1 MEQILKAATVAK
13 QLVDEDEL
21 ALINRQTLRE
31 LSAEEVFTFRLA
43 ACDNQVDR
51 DYEQFTD
58 AALEGLAPMFVG
70 KPVLM
75 DHVWCAGY
83 QTARVY
89 DAHVESVGEV
99 KRLVL
104 RCYMPRTEDSA
115 KTIDAIETGILRECS
130 VGIQVERVICNIC
143 GADQVKT
150 CCAHVAG
157 REYEGKTCVMAMDGA
172 KDAFEVSLVAVPAQK
187 EAGVVKSK
195 RYGGQEAPPPEPEP
209 KAREEPRSIMER
221 FAAMAANHNNK
232 GKDDQ
237 INGN

>member
-13 QLVDEDEL
+13 QLIDDDEL

-31 LSAEEVFTFRLA
+31 LSSEEVFTFRLA

-51 DYEQFTD
+51 DYEQFSD

-70 KPVLM
+70 KSVLM

-89 DAHVESVGEV
+89 DAHVETVGET
-99 KRLVL
+99 KRLIL
-104 RCYMPRTEDSA
+104 RCYMPRTEESA
-115 KTIDAIETGILRECS
+115 KTINAIETGILRECS
-130 VGIQVERVICNIC
+130 VGCQVERAICSIC
-143 GADQVKT
+143 GADQSKT

-157 REYEGKTCVMAMDGA
+157 REYDGKTCVMLLDGA
-172 KDAFEVSLVAVPAQK
+172 KDAYEVSLVAVPAQK

-195 RYGGQEAPPPEPEP
+195 RYGGQEAPEPEE
-209 KAREEPRSIMER
+209 KARDEPGSIMDR
-221 FAAMAANHNNK
+221 LARMAAPVHDNDDKK
-232 GKDDQ
+232 G
-237 INGN
+237 